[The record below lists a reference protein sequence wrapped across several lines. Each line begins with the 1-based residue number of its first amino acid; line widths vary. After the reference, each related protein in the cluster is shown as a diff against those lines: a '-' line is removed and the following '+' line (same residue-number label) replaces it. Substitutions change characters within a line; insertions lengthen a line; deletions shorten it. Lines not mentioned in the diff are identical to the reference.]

1 MLPKN
6 LRSFGVKKKKTLRSF
21 WGPRP
26 GPHRLHLIVLLLR
39 FAFPLRVQVVLLVV
53 IDSSRAAANPFPE
66 RERRAHRHCRTAPP
80 PAGEYPAR
88 EGGGLVL
95 EMADR
100 LTDEQIEDVLALFG
114 RNGTCCVVVVLESEH
129 HHGVES
135 VASSSFRYFSS
146 NPLLRWI
153 VLRLFLC
160 MLRGDHA

>member
-1 MLPKN
+1 M
-6 LRSFGVKKKKTLRSF
+6 
-21 WGPRP
+21 
-26 GPHRLHLIVLLLR
+26 
-39 FAFPLRVQVVLLVV
+39 
-53 IDSSRAAANPFPE
+53 
-66 RERRAHRHCRTAPP
+66 
-80 PAGEYPAR
+80 
-88 EGGGLVL
+88 L